1 MLVER
6 ISEGIADEQRLNKML
21 VTGAAVASVAAAD
34 TVNAAAATATAIAAA
49 LPAAAPAGGTGAA
62 AGGWDTA
69 ANRDA
74 AIVTINDMRTW
85 AVEMDLDYE
94 AILVD
99 VADIRTKYAAAVTL
113 GNENKAQI
121 NALLAELRNRKII
134 GV

>member
-1 MLVER
+1 MLIER
-6 ISEGIADEQRLNKML
+6 ISEGIADEQRLKALL

-34 TVNAAAATATAIAAA
+34 SATAAAATTTTIAAA
-49 LPAAAPAGGTGAA
+49 IPAAAPAGGTGAA

-74 AIVTINDMRTW
+74 AIATINGLRDY
-85 AVEMDLDYE
+85 AVEQKADFD
-94 AILVD
+94 AVVAD

-113 GNENKAQI
+113 ANEVKAQL

-134 GV
+134 AP